1 MRHFLNQMIG
11 GKACHIMDDHP
22 TYGVLGP
29 CLALP
34 CLTCLGTNGN
44 GYGYGCTLIENLN
57 DGAYKG
63 DMSFIDNPTRGQKS
77 CVDIG

>member
-29 CLALP
+29 CFALP
-34 CLTCLGTNGN
+34 CLALPR
-44 GYGYGCTLIENLN
+44 YKRERICTLIENLN